1 MSRARTATGRRVGA
15 LLRRAPDRPAGPGT
29 DRAGA
34 RALTRRTVCLTA
46 VVIWG
51 GLLGAPAGA
60 PVADPPAGAPV
71 VPSGELAAALAERT
85 AGFRAAASRSA
96 PAPVPEVVVE
106 VAPAVVWPAPGP
118 LTGWFGERRRNHRHP
133 GIDIDGATGD
143 AVLAAAAGLVTAAGP
158 APAGY
163 AGYGNVVV
171 IDHGDGLTS
180 ISAHLSRVTVR
191 SGARVVPGQLVG
203 AVGTSG
209 RVTGSH
215 LHFELRRGGAVVDPR
230 DWLPGR

>member
-1 MSRARTATGRRVGA
+1 M
-15 LLRRAPDRPAGPGT
+15 

-34 RALTRRTVCLTA
+34 RTLTRRAPICLTA

-60 PVADPPAGAPV
+60 PAEDLPAGAPV

-85 AGFRAAASRSA
+85 AGLGAAASRSA
-96 PAPVPEVVVE
+96 PAPAPVVE
-106 VAPAVVWPAPGP
+106 VAPAVVWPATGP